1 MNSLTLA
8 RIAAPALIISSTL
21 LGGWAAVG
29 CNGTGPNVPPQPTA
43 TPTGVMPTGTTAVTP
58 TGPQIVAPP
67 TADPA
72 GASQMNAQAMALYQ
86 QGLSSFQAADMAA
99 AANFFTQA
107 TQADPKAYKAYYSLG
122 VVNER
127 LDKTSSALSA
137 YQKSFGIVAD
147 YVQGMVAYGL
157 LMTKS
162 GSVSDAD
169 IFLTE
174 KRGRLPKSAPIAAA
188 LAEVKSLQKDTA
200 SAQRIAQEALKLDPA
215 YSAAMMVIARDHYR
229 NRRLDLS
236 LYALKAILDGFG
248 DSNPPRDPQNVDAH
262 LLRSFIL
269 AEQNQRAAALAGFK
283 KVLELRPDL
292 VVARLRVATYLL
304 ESGSADEALPI
315 LQKALKYDYDN
326 MSAHLSLGDAYRLT
340 GDYASAKQEFDWVKK
355 ADASLPQVHYNYG
368 LLYLFAPKIEGYT
381 SKQQVEAAIAS
392 FNKFKELKT
401 KTDPS
406 DVDELLSRA
415 NMKKVEIDAL
425 AAANKP
431 QPPPPPPP
439 PPPVVDAGAAAAPDD
454 AGAAAAP
461 DDAGAATEDNGGG

>member
-1 MNSLTLA
+1 
-8 RIAAPALIISSTL
+8 
-21 LGGWAAVG
+21 
-29 CNGTGPNVPPQPTA
+29 
-43 TPTGVMPTGTTAVTP
+43 
-58 TGPQIVAPP
+58 
-67 TADPA
+67 
-72 GASQMNAQAMALYQ
+72 MNAQAMALYQ
-86 QGLSSFQAADMAA
+86 QGITAFQSADIAA

-127 LDKTSSALSA
+127 LDKTSAALSA

-157 LMTKS
+157 LMAKS
-162 GSVSDAD
+162 GSLSDAD

-174 KRGRLPKSAPIAAA
+174 KRGRMPKSAPIAAA

-248 DSNPPRDPQNVDAH
+248 DSNPPRDKQNVDAH
-262 LLRSFIL
+262 LLRSFIF
-269 AEQNQRAAALAGFK
+269 AEQNQRAAALAGFRK
-283 KVLELRPDL
+283 ALELRPDL

-326 MSAHLSLGDAYRLT
+326 VSAHLSLGDAYRLT

-355 ADASLPQVHYNYG
+355 ADSSLAQVHYNYG

-381 SKQQVEAAIAS
+381 SKQQVESAIAS

-406 DVDELLSRA
+406 DVDELLNRA
-415 NMKKVEIDAL
+415 NLKKAEIDAL
-425 AAANKP
+425 AAANQP
-431 QPPPPPPP
+431 QPVAPPPTE
-439 PPPVVDAGAAAAPDD
+439 DAGAAPTAATDD
-454 AGAAAAP
+454 AGAAP
-461 DDAGAATEDNGGG
+461 AATDTATGDEAVDGG